1 MAPLERES
9 AMSTAEESKR
19 DRFVRIAERR
29 TEAVMNRLR
38 ILANCANRSVYEYT
52 QTDVDKIFSTITR
65 EMEEARRKFER
76 TKGKREF
83 KL

>member
-1 MAPLERES
+1 MVSLEDES
-9 AMSTAEESKR
+9 PTKAAEESKR

-52 QTDVDKIFSTITR
+52 QADVDKIFSTITR

-83 KL
+83 RL

>member
-1 MAPLERES
+1 MAPPEKYPEP
-9 AMSTAEESKR
+9 TGGESKR

-52 QTDVDKIFSTITR
+52 QSDVDKIFGTIAR

-76 TKGKREF
+76 TKGRREF
-83 KL
+83 RL